1 MYKKNLIN
9 LFNPGTQNHKIVQ
22 HILKQGHAYNFEF
35 PGMGILSYTR
45 RISEIRLELG
55 YVLFDIVATRIENT
69 GTYVYRIVK
78 IKKTDLTDYLY
89 QVA

>member
-1 MYKKNLIN
+1 M
-9 LFNPGTQNHKIVQ
+9 PKI
-22 HILKQGHAYNFEF
+22 
-35 PGMGILSYTR
+35 GILSYTR
-45 RISEIRLELG
+45 RISEIRKKLNLVG
-55 YVLFDIVATRIENT
+55 FNIVATRIENT